1 MVAGR
6 AALVASRVEFT
17 NDGSFTVRRVPDEGA
32 RVSFSGEDFGNLE
45 ARVVD
50 AELDGLDAD
59 LVPNR

>member
-17 NDGSFTVRRVPDEGA
+17 NDASFTVRRVPDEGA